1 MTEKYINE
9 TVLKIVK
16 QQFSDNLNVLIF
28 EDTNLDEIRADS
40 LDRINIAIS
49 LEEEFSIDIKDEDA
63 EKWVTVK
70 DIIEYIEKII

>member
-16 QQFSDNLNVLIF
+16 QQFSDNLNVSIF
-28 EDTNLDEIRADS
+28 EDTNLDEIHADS

-49 LEEEFSIDIKDEDA
+49 LEEEFSIDIKDEDT

-70 DIIEYIEKII
+70 DIIEYIKKII

>member
-1 MTEKYINE
+1 MTKKYIDE

-16 QQFSDNLNVLIF
+16 QQFSDNLNISIF
-28 EDTNLDEIRADS
+28 ENTNLDEIQADS

-49 LEEEFSIDIKDEDA
+49 LEEEFSIDIKDEDT